1 MAEVTRTTV
10 FETAFKARIDKTA
23 NVKFEAIPLEK
34 REIKVQT
41 TLVACP
47 RFEPTPR
54 FLGMDDYG
62 GFAPPLPIRSMC
74 WLWPAR
80 RPAALGCQFG

>member
-1 MAEVTRTTV
+1 MSLEN
-10 FETAFKARIDKTA
+10 RI
-23 NVKFEAIPLEK
+23 
-34 REIKVQT
+34 IKVQI
-41 TLVACP
+41 TLVASP

-74 WLWPAR
+74 WLWPRAVR
-80 RPAALGCQFG
+80 QRLGVNLGDKQQN